1 MGELEDM
8 NAFVR
13 IVEAGGFGRAADQ
26 LGVAKSAL
34 SRRLADLEERLGVQL
49 LNRTT
54 RRSSLTEAGR
64 SYYQRALQIL
74 GDVEELNAE
83 VSDTRARL
91 RGTLKVAVPLSFG
104 LMHLSPVLQEFAEA
118 NPELVI
124 HLDFADR
131 QVSVVEEGFDL
142 VIRIAELRDSTL
154 VARKL
159 APINLVVCASPDYLA
174 RAGEP
179 RSPEDL
185 KAHSILK
192 YDNAPRSAWTF
203 IGPGDEEVSVNLETR
218 MSANNGDFLRDA
230 AIAGFGIVI
239 SPTFV
244 AYRDIESGRLARI
257 LTDYRLPA
265 LNAYAIY
272 PRTRHLSRRARI
284 LIDFLI
290 ERFSGQPYWDR
301 IF

>member
-34 SRRLADLEERLGVQL
+34 SRRLADLEGRLGVQL

-74 GDVEELNAE
+74 ADVEELNAE

-118 NPELVI
+118 NPEVVI

-142 VIRIAELRDSTL
+142 VSEGQDANYFDIL
-154 VARKL
+154 VYSVFAL
-159 APINLVVCASPDYLA
+159 IQLQ
-174 RAGEP
+174 
-179 RSPEDL
+179 
-185 KAHSILK
+185 
-192 YDNAPRSAWTF
+192 
-203 IGPGDEEVSVNLETR
+203 EE
-218 MSANNGDFLRDA
+218 
-230 AIAGFGIVI
+230 
-239 SPTFV
+239 
-244 AYRDIESGRLARI
+244 
-257 LTDYRLPA
+257 
-265 LNAYAIY
+265 
-272 PRTRHLSRRARI
+272 
-284 LIDFLI
+284 
-290 ERFSGQPYWDR
+290 QK
-301 IF
+301 